1 MATQMAALRNLTHY
15 RMGFRVAVA
24 AATIGV
30 IYGYDLGNISGAL
43 LFITK
48 DFDLSTKQTE
58 WVATIVVA
66 GSIVG
71 ALVASR
77 LANAIG
83 RKPTMVLVAVTY
95 AVFAVLG
102 AVAPS
107 LVWLDTAR
115 FFLGVTIGISVVT
128 APIFVAESSPAAVR
142 GGLIV
147 MYQVATVTGI
157 VLAYFVDY
165 ALAGGQ
171 AWRLM
176 LGLSAV
182 PSLLVLVVL
191 ARLPDTPRWYLMK
204 GRRDEARDTLRVTDP
219 DVDTE
224 RELDDIEADLRRQR
238 GGSLGE
244 MLRAPYRRATLFVLG
259 LGFLI
264 QITGI
269 NAVVF
274 YSPLI
279 FKEMGFSGNAALLL
293 LPAIVQVGS
302 LIATVVSLSVVDRL
316 GRRPTLLSGIG
327 AMVASTI
334 LLTIVFAA
342 GGLTGTTG
350 WIVFVG
356 IFVFTAGFNFGF
368 GSLVWV
374 YASES
379 FPARLR
385 TTGAS
390 AMLTADLVANLII
403 GLYFLRALESL
414 GGTATFAMFAAL
426 AALSFAFVWMLA
438 PETKGRPL
446 EAIRAYWENGG
457 RWPSDADLERQAR
470 FTREGAPASAPAR
483 DAERPS
489 STRGG

>member
-48 DFDLSTKQTE
+48 EFDLTTKETE

-83 RKPTMVLVAVTY
+83 RRPTMMLVALTY
-95 AVFAVLG
+95 ACFAVLSG
-102 AVAPS
+102 IAPS

-115 FFLGVTIGISVVT
+115 FLLGVTIGISVVT

-204 GRRDEARDTLRVTDP
+204 GRREEAAETLRMTDP
-219 DVDTE
+219 GADVE
-224 RELDDIEADLRRQR
+224 RELDDISGDLRAER
-238 GGSLGE
+238 GGTLVE
-244 MLRAPYRRATLFVLG
+244 M
-259 LGFLI
+259 
-264 QITGI
+264 
-269 NAVVF
+269 
-274 YSPLI
+274 
-279 FKEMGFSGNAALLL
+279 
-293 LPAIVQVGS
+293 
-302 LIATVVSLSVVDRL
+302 
-316 GRRPTLLSGIG
+316 
-327 AMVASTI
+327 
-334 LLTIVFAA
+334 
-342 GGLTGTTG
+342 
-350 WIVFVG
+350 
-356 IFVFTAGFNFGF
+356 
-368 GSLVWV
+368 
-374 YASES
+374 
-379 FPARLR
+379 
-385 TTGAS
+385 
-390 AMLTADLVANLII
+390 
-403 GLYFLRALESL
+403 
-414 GGTATFAMFAAL
+414 
-426 AALSFAFVWMLA
+426 
-438 PETKGRPL
+438 
-446 EAIRAYWENGG
+446 
-457 RWPSDADLERQAR
+457 
-470 FTREGAPASAPAR
+470 
-483 DAERPS
+483 
-489 STRGG
+489 

>member
-1 MATQMAALRNLTHY
+1 MGQSAPVRILQRRRDAGATPARRRRARAGGRAGTCCPSAPSHEEDPMANQMAALRNLTQY
-15 RMGFRVAVA
+15 RLGFKIAVA

-48 DFDLSTKQTE
+48 DFDLTTKETE

-66 GSIVG
+66 GSIAG

-83 RKPTMVLVAVTY
+83 RRPTMMLVALTY
-95 AVFAVLG
+95 AGFAVLSG
-102 AVAPS
+102 IAPS

-191 ARLPDTPRWYLMK
+191 ARLPDTPRWYVMK
-204 GRRDEARDTLRVTDP
+204 GRMEEARATLALTDP
-219 DVDTE
+219 EADADQ
-224 RELDDIEADLRRQR
+224 ELADIEQDLRSER

-244 MLRAPYRRATLFVLG
+244 MLRRPYLRATMFVLG
-259 LGFLI
+259 LG
-264 QITGI
+264 
-269 NAVVF
+269 
-274 YSPLI
+274 
-279 FKEMGFSGNAALLL
+279 
-293 LPAIVQVGS
+293 
-302 LIATVVSLSVVDRL
+302 
-316 GRRPTLLSGIG
+316 
-327 AMVASTI
+327 
-334 LLTIVFAA
+334 
-342 GGLTGTTG
+342 
-350 WIVFVG
+350 
-356 IFVFTAGFNFGF
+356 
-368 GSLVWV
+368 
-374 YASES
+374 
-379 FPARLR
+379 
-385 TTGAS
+385 
-390 AMLTADLVANLII
+390 
-403 GLYFLRALESL
+403 
-414 GGTATFAMFAAL
+414 
-426 AALSFAFVWMLA
+426 
-438 PETKGRPL
+438 
-446 EAIRAYWENGG
+446 
-457 RWPSDADLERQAR
+457 
-470 FTREGAPASAPAR
+470 
-483 DAERPS
+483 
-489 STRGG
+489 

>member
-48 DFDLSTKQTE
+48 EFDLSTKQTE

-66 GSIVG
+66 GSIAG
-71 ALVASR
+71 ALIASR

-83 RKPTMVLVAVTY
+83 RKPTMVLVALTY
-95 AVFAVLG
+95 AVFAVLSG
-102 AVAPS
+102 LATS
-107 LVWLDTAR
+107 LVWLDVSR
-115 FFLGVTIGISVVT
+115 FFLGVTIGVSIVT
-128 APIFVAESSPAAVR
+128 APIFVAEIAPAAVR

-147 MYQVATVTGI
+147 MYQVATVSGI
-157 VLAYFVDY
+157 VIAYFVDF
-165 ALAGGQ
+165 ALAGSGS
-171 AWRLM
+171 WRVM
-176 LGLSAV
+176 LALSAI
-182 PSLLVLVVL
+182 PSLAVL
-191 ARLPDTPRWYLMK
+191 AILAKLPDTPRWYLMK
-204 GRRDEARDTLRVTDP
+204 GRRDEARETLRVSDP
-219 DVDTE
+219 DADTE
-224 RELDDIEADLRRQR
+224 RELDEIEEDLRRER

-244 MLRAPYRRATLFVLG
+244 MVRAPYLRATLFVIG

-302 LIATVVSLSVVDRL
+302 LIATIVSLSVVDRL
-316 GRRPTLLSGIG
+316 GRRPTLLSGIA
-327 AMVASTI
+327 AMVASTV
-334 LLTIVFAA
+334 LLALVFAA

-350 WIVFVG
+350 WLGFLG

-403 GLYFLRALESL
+403 GLYFLSALDSL

-426 AALSFAFVWMLA
+426 AVVSFAFVWALA

-457 RWPSDADLERQAR
+457 RWPTAADAAGGAR
-470 FTREGAPASAPAR
+470 FTRDGAPVPGAEADRPRTRAR
-483 DAERPS
+483 
-489 STRGG
+489 